1 MVVRVDAS
9 GITRRT
15 DSGPMSDDDYQSVM
29 TRLVEDAARFMDD
42 EISPSREEALNY
54 LRGRT
59 DVPAPETGFSSVTST
74 VSRDSLK
81 RVMDKLMEMFVGA
94 EDVVEFMPSN
104 ENDANLARQQTDVA
118 NYLLMTRN
126 KGYRVI
132 HDTFRSAI
140 GSGKVAGVKVAW
152 DESTEVSAE
161 SYTDLSE
168 QEAQEF
174 RDDPNAEILEEE
186 EIEEE
191 VQVPIQLPTGEEVRE
206 TVPRRYVN
214 MQVEW
219 RKPKN
224 GIVIECIPA
233 EELRFDRR
241 AIDSDS
247 ARIVYQDTQR
257 TRSDLVALGMT
268 DEFIDAHG
276 GTGQS
281 SGYGAS
287 QKSQEKRARTGF
299 DIDKDD
305 DSGSDELMT
314 YRLLDI
320 WARIDKDG
328 DGIAEWRHC
337 LAIGNH
343 ATIWE
348 PSDEMAHDCQIALF
362 IPYLIEN
369 TAIGESLHELTKD
382 LADQKTCLMRGMVD
396 NVSLNNFPKPVAVET
411 QIDNWA
417 SIQNRRAIAKV
428 KRQGA
433 LDYLQPT
440 YIVDGVLKAFERLDQ
455 EQQGRIGVSD
465 AAMGLDPDSLQ
476 ASSDFG
482 VRETFALGQSGILMV
497 ARNLA
502 ETGMTKLFQLI
513 IKLYARHQS
522 EPETLRLRGQV
533 VQVNPRQF
541 DAGMDLTVNVGL
553 GTGAKEQKLGTL
565 MFLFGQVKEMWAS
578 TPDGEEPPLTSLDM
592 TRKLLEDIAKVQDIS
607 VDQYLK
613 NPPDPLPER
622 EDPAEAQMQAEVQ
635 KAQIEAQTELQKA
648 QIQAQAKAQSD
659 IQTAI
664 IQAQVDLAKAQGEAA
679 IKQQKQQFD
688 AMLKEQELQT
698 EAALEIRGQN
708 IEATLKGAELRQRE
722 LRAPN

>member
-1 MVVRVDAS
+1 MAVRVDAS

-15 DSGPMSDDDYQSVM
+15 DSGPMSQDDYQSVL

-59 DVPAPETGFSSVTST
+59 DVPEPATGFSSVTST

-81 RVMDKLMEMFVGA
+81 RVMDKLLEMFVGA

-104 ENDANLARQQTDVA
+104 ENDAELARQQTDVA
-118 NYLLMTRN
+118 NYILMTRN

-132 HDTFRSAI
+132 HDTFRSAV

-152 DESTEVSAE
+152 DESTEVWSE
-161 SYTDLSE
+161 SYTDLSPE
-168 QEAQEF
+168 QAQEF
-174 RDDPNAEILEEE
+174 RDDPNAEIMEDE

-191 VQVPIQLPTGEEVRE
+191 VQIPIQLPTGEEVRE
-206 TVPRRYVN
+206 TVTRRYVN
-214 MQVEW
+214 MEVKW
-219 RKPKN
+219 KKPKN

-247 ARIVYQDTQR
+247 ARIIYQDTQR

-337 LAIGNH
+337 LAIGNY

-382 LADQKTCLMRGMVD
+382 IADQKTCLMRGMVD
-396 NVSLNNFPKPVAVET
+396 NVSLNNFPKMAAVET

-417 SIQNRRAIAKV
+417 SWQNRRAIGKM
-428 KRQGA
+428 KRPGSV
-433 LDYLQPT
+433 DYLQPT

-513 IKLYARHQS
+513 IKLYARHQN
-522 EPETLRLRGQV
+522 ELETLRLRGQV
-533 VQVNPRQF
+533 IQINPRQF
-541 DAGMDLTVNVGL
+541 DAGMDLKVNVGL
-553 GTGAKEQKLGTL
+553 GTGNKEAKLGSL
-565 MFLFGQVKEMWAS
+565 LLIKSVQEQAIAS
-578 TPDGEEPPLTSLDM
+578 DGEDNAICNTQMYINTLDDI
-592 TRKLLEDIAKVQDIS
+592 LEVQDIK
-607 VDQYLK
+607 DEGRYFK
-613 NPPDPLPER
+613 NPPEPPQPSP
-622 EDPAEAQMQAEVQ
+622 DPAEAQMQAEVQ
-635 KAQIEAQTELQKA
+635 KAQIEGQIELQKA

-659 IQTAI
+659 VQVAI

-679 IKQQKQQFD
+679 IKAQSQQFD
-688 AMLKEQELQT
+688 ALLKQQELET
-698 EAALEIRGQN
+698 ETALEIRAQN
-708 IEATLKGAELRQRE
+708 IEAAKDIELANRQ
-722 LRAPN
+722 LRSPVN